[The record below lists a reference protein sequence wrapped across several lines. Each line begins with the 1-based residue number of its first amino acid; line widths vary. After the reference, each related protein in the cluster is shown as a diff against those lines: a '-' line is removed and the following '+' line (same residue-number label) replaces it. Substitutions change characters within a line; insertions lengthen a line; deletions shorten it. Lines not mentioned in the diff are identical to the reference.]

1 METVGHKPLWGFA
14 TESAEVREVDQLE
27 VASGD
32 GKLVRDYNELIQ
44 TLAKIQYHNPD
55 FVLMLRGQTRD
66 YRSGEATTLK
76 PSILR
81 SRDGRYPGRTELDR
95 RFTRL
100 RNAER
105 ALTEQFRLYNIPD
118 PKQRVS
124 KHRVVRWAILQ
135 HYEVVETPLLDV
147 TLSPRIAASFASMRN
162 RGWGYLYVL
171 AVPNISAAVTSSAE
185 TGLQIIRLS
194 SVCP

>member
-1 METVGHKPLWGFA
+1 
-14 TESAEVREVDQLE
+14 
-27 VASGD
+27 
-32 GKLVRDYNELIQ
+32 
-44 TLAKIQYHNPD
+44 
-55 FVLMLRGQTRD
+55 MLRGQTRD